1 MPIVVN
7 RANGNLATGDL
18 EPLDLTG
25 DDNGIIFGGLALDT
39 GGIATFNTATI
50 GADQFVTDS
59 SHDEETA
66 FGTQTFITAS
76 GVIAPP
82 TVSGN
87 QTFTQNATGVFN
99 GTGFH
104 MLDVSGI
111 NQTTPLK
118 EVSPPSTYNN
128 APSPDITYSVDSGG
142 LALLI
147 VTTNIGSAPAT
158 IPGWTTFGTEKAISI
173 ITSVRLYY
181 RIAIADEVDSTVD
194 PMQGASGRGYSRVW
208 VYNPESAP
216 PPDTTPP
223 VLSAATS
230 TNPTSVGFMPAVDT
244 DEANG
249 TLYMV
254 VVPDGDSPTATQVKA
269 GQQSNGS
276 AATISESLVV
286 STTGTIE
293 FSNITDLDMGTD
305 YELYFV
311 HSDASANDSTMV
323 TAAAATNTFGLT
335 QLIEFYTV
343 YSGVLISPHPASNSS
358 GAGFDE
364 ETNRVG
370 MIRNNSA
377 ELHEY
382 DASDLTS
389 IVRTVTLNG
398 NFSDMEGVTYMGNGE
413 IAVCAENG
421 GGYYVYI
428 YDLPTG
434 STDIT
439 ITPKQLLTIS
449 DAGTDNNSSAEGITF
464 DKVLKVF
471 WVVGE
476 GEQAN
481 TPRRIF
487 RFERP
492 LDQNTDYTS
501 DDPELTIVEPFDPE
515 VEFASYGAT
524 GATFDLSGL
533 SMDMTTGNLLILSD
547 TGSMLLQVD
556 VTDTANPVVV
566 SELDVTGLF
575 QPEGVEVID
584 NGRLLVMGETNQ
596 YSIREASTTAVISLN
611 QITET
616 NIPQALIFDGAYE
629 IPLNQTVE
637 TTLAQLVT
645 VSNQLSESLNQA
657 QHTESAFAF
666 SLDSPLTQAIDFIS
680 ELDQSLDLTP
690 GTQSSVIINQASEVE
705 LSNQVLAE
713 LNHIQNL
720 LQATETNTS
729 QLITGLLES
738 GGQIALAT
746 EVDSAFTMGI
756 SSETTLEIGQITE
769 THTPQSLQDVLAG
782 GDLISLVQET
792 DSSFAFNLISSL
804 SVEIGLSTENNSA
817 SPITDQQEFVLEI
830 NGAQENDISNSIIA
844 DLNNTVSLTIVS
856 ESDNSQSVSELLIGA
871 TPINLAEE
879 TDTPGTLSAETIVGV
894 NVSTAFESMFSQ
906 SFTQQISTNVPID
919 TVSSTE
925 VTTNL
930 TVQTTAPSTEI
941 SSVSEINAPQS
952 ISGLVDS
959 AVPLTIAQSTEVTN
973 DILVSLGLNITLEQ
987 ALENELAQDIQFDL
1001 GETQVQFSQAFELD
1015 VSRNIVDPFADS
1027 VSYAILGPITSYK
1040 RCTITSKKSTK
1051 VSSFKITKLISE
1063 IGS

>member
-7 RANGNLATGDL
+7 RANGNLASGDL
-18 EPLDLTG
+18 EPLDLTD

-50 GADQFVTDS
+50 GTDQFVTDS

-66 FGTQTFITAS
+66 FGTQTFIIAS

-82 TVSGN
+82 IVSGN
-87 QTFTQNATGVFN
+87 QTFTQNTTGTFN

-118 EVSPPSTYNN
+118 EISPPSIYNN

-142 LALLI
+142 LAILM
-147 VTTNIGSAPAT
+147 VTTNIGTAPAT
-158 IPGWTTFGTEKAISI
+158 IPGWTTFGTEKSISI
-173 ITSVRLYY
+173 ISSVRLYY

-194 PMQGASGRGYSRVW
+194 PLQGASGRGYSRIW

-216 PPDTTPP
+216 PPDTTAP

-230 TNPTSVGFMPAVDT
+230 TNPTSVGFMPTVDT

-249 TLYMV
+249 TLHMV

-293 FSNITDLDMGTD
+293 FSNITELDMGTD

-335 QLIEFYTV
+335 QLIEHYTI
-343 YSGVLISPHPASNSS
+343 YSGVLTSPHAASNSS

-389 IVRTVTLNG
+389 IVRTVTLSG
-398 NFSDMEGVTYMGNGE
+398 NFSDMEGITYMGSGE

-449 DAGTDNNSSAEGITF
+449 DAATDNNSSAEGISF

-481 TPRRIF
+481 TSRRIF

-492 LDQNTDYTS
+492 VDQNTDYTS
-501 DDPELTIVEPFDPE
+501 DDPELNIIEPFDPE
-515 VEFASYGAT
+515 VAFASYGAT
-524 GATFDLSGL
+524 GAIFDLSGL

-547 TGSMLLQVD
+547 TGKMLLQVD
-556 VTDTANPVVV
+556 VTDTANPIVV
-566 SELDVTGLF
+566 SELDITGLF

-584 NGRLLVMGETNQ
+584 NGRLLIMGETNE
-596 YSIREASTTAVISLN
+596 YTIREASTTVVISLN
-611 QITET
+611 QVSET
-616 NIPQALIFDGAYE
+616 NTPQALTFDSSYE
-629 IPLNQTVE
+629 IPLNQSVE
-637 TTLAQLVT
+637 STLAQLIT
-645 VSNQLSESLNQA
+645 VYNQLSESINQV
-657 QHTESAFAF
+657 QHTESAFAL
-666 SLDSPLTQAIDFIS
+666 SLDSPLTQAIEFIA

-690 GTQSSVIINQASEVE
+690 GTQSSIIINQATETE

-720 LQATETNTS
+720 LQATEIDTA
-729 QLITGLLES
+729 QLISELLVS
-738 GGQIALAT
+738 GGQISQAT
-746 EVDSAFTMGI
+746 EVHSVFSMGL
-756 SSETTLEIGQITE
+756 SSEITLVLGQNIE
-769 THTPQSLQDVLAG
+769 THTPQNIQDVLVG
-782 GDLISLVQET
+782 GDLISLAQEV
-792 DSSFAFNLISSL
+792 DSSFAFNTFSAL
-804 SVEIGLSTENNSA
+804 SVEIGLSTESNLTLPMA
-817 SPITDQQEFVLEI
+817 DQQEFVIEF
-830 NGAQENDISNSIIA
+830 NNAQENDIPNVIIA
-844 DLNNTVSLTIVS
+844 DLDNMVSLPTVS
-856 ESDNSQSVSELLIGA
+856 ESDNSRSISELLIGA

-879 TDTPGTLSAETIVGV
+879 TDTPGTLSSETTVGA
-894 NVSTAFESMFSQ
+894 NISTAFENMFSQ
-906 SFTQQISTNVPID
+906 SFTQQAITNIPIG
-919 TVSSTE
+919 VVNSTE
-925 VTTNL
+925 ATTNL
-930 TVQTTAPSTEI
+930 AVQTTIPATEI
-941 SSVSEINAPQS
+941 SLVTEINIPQT
-952 ISGLVDS
+952 IPGLVDS
-959 AVPLTIAQSTEVTN
+959 LIPVTIAQSTEIAN
-973 DILVSLGLNITLEQ
+973 NILVSLGLNVALDQ
-987 ALENELAQDIQFDL
+987 ALETELAQEFQIDS
-1001 GETQVQFSQAFELD
+1001 GGYQVQFSQAFELD
-1015 VSRNIVDPFADS
+1015 VSRNILDPFADS

-1040 RCTITSKKSTK
+1040 RCIITSKKSTK
-1051 VSSFKITKLISE
+1051 VSSFKITKLTSE